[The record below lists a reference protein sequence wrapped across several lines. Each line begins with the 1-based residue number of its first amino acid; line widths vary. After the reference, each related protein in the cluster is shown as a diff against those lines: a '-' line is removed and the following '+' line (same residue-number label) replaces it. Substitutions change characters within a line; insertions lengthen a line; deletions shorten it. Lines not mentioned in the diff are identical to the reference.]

1 MRYGQLSSAVWCRKS
16 QIRGFSIF
24 VTLQIILLVTVIT
37 GRNQK
42 RKDIYKVKKY
52 TSQQRCRTNHFDIA
66 NWWQTVSFIKKPL
79 CQTGG
84 GTHTLPQR
92 SLGRLCSLPGLSAA
106 AAWSVLQSTALHNK
120 SRRGGH
126 RWRLLHTQWLIAA
139 AAAAAAPASDR
150 REGEQSGTEKGKP
163 STCFNP
169 SSYYSIAYENRISWE
184 EMKRVF
190 LQCIINIHLHL
201 MLMVICSYTII

>member
-1 MRYGQLSSAVWCRKS
+1 MNLSDFNHRLNIQRNMRYGQLSSAVWCRKS

-52 TSQQRCRTNHFDIA
+52 TSQQRCRTNHSDIA

-84 GTHTLPQR
+84 GGHTRYLSDHWGVSAL
-92 SLGRLCSLPGLSAA
+92 SLGSVQQQHGPCSSRQPCTTRAEEEDTGDVFFTHSDSSLLLLLLLPLVIAGRESRAA
-106 AAWSVLQSTALHNK
+106 RRKENLQPALILPH
-120 SRRGGH
+120 
-126 RWRLLHTQWLIAA
+126 
-139 AAAAAAPASDR
+139 
-150 REGEQSGTEKGKP
+150 
-163 STCFNP
+163 
-169 SSYYSIAYENRISWE
+169 
-184 EMKRVF
+184 
-190 LQCIINIHLHL
+190 IIL
-201 MLMVICSYTII
+201 